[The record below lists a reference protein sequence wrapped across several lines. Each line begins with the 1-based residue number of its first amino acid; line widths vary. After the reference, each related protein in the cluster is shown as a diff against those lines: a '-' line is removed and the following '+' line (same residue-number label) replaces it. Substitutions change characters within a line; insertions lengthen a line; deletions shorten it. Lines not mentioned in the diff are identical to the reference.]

1 VPTTTDARMRMQQT
15 DQAFR
20 RSKGWLWTGR
30 AFSTVAALFFVFDGV
45 AKLFKPAPVI
55 KATVGLGF
63 PPSEIV
69 GIGITAL
76 ICTALYVIPRTS
88 TLGAVLLTGYLGGA
102 IASKVRIHAPLF
114 DICFAITFAALIWGG
129 LWLRSPRVRALLP
142 LQS

>member
-1 VPTTTDARMRMQQT
+1 MQQNEQVLPGAT
-15 DQAFR
+15 G
-20 RSKGWLWTGR
+20 SLWTGR
-30 AFSTVAALFFVFDGV
+30 VFSTLAILFFVLDGV
-45 AKLFKPAPVI
+45 MKLFKPEPVI

-63 PPSEIV
+63 PESEIV

-88 TLGAVLLTGYLGGA
+88 ILGAVLLTGYLGGA

-114 DICFAITFAALIWGG
+114 DICFAIVFAGLIWGG
-129 LWLRSPRVRALLP
+129 LWLRNPRLRALLP